1 MAESLWGREFLKV
14 GPPTVIFKAER
25 SDTSLMAKKR
35 SRRFPRNMR
44 VVQISSSSAIGALAA
59 ADVVVNAVTNT
70 ASGKM
75 RFTSVTARYGVSGGT
90 SPEGPVIFGLAHSD
104 YTAAEIEECLEA
116 GGSIDL
122 GDKIAR
128 EQANRL
134 VRRIGI
140 IDMDPNAIFNDGK
153 PVKTKLNW
161 LMAVGDQLSLWIF
174 NKDQVTLTTG
184 GLLTIDGKLV
194 IVDV

>member
-1 MAESLWGREFLKV
+1 
-14 GPPTVIFKAER
+14 
-25 SDTSLMAKKR
+25 
-35 SRRFPRNMR
+35 MR

-75 RFTSVTARYGVSGGT
+75 RFNSVTARYGVSGGT
-90 SPEGPVIFGLAHSD
+90 NPEGPVIFGLAHSD

-140 IDMDPNAIFNDGK
+140 IDMDPNAIFNDGR

-174 NKDQVTLTTG
+174 NKDQATLTTG

-194 IVDV
+194 ITDV